1 LLETHNENSAATTTA
16 ARKMQNLD
24 KINCVIGRIEILP
37 ETISKGPDGLTNSN
51 MGAVG
56 YRTTTVAPHSFRP
69 VPRNAKIVPPMTTA
83 EPMSEEQEVFLKHIQ
98 KKGLKRTSQRD
109 LILDV
114 FLRTEQ
120 HLSNED
126 LYRLVQKE
134 DPGVGQTTVYRT
146 LKLLTEAGLARE
158 VRFGDGRTHYEH
170 NYKHQH
176 HDHMICSECGKI
188 IEFFSAELEAIQ
200 DAMAAKHRFQITQ
213 HLLRII
219 GICVDCRRAMK
230 QNAQSQAS

>member
-1 LLETHNENSAATTTA
+1 MSQP
-16 ARKMQNLD
+16 KP
-24 KINCVIGRIEILP
+24 I
-37 ETISKGPDGLTNSN
+37 
-51 MGAVG
+51 
-56 YRTTTVAPHSFRP
+56 
-69 VPRNAKIVPPMTTA
+69 
-83 EPMSEEQEVFLKHIQ
+83 SEEQEVFLRHLQ

-126 LYRLVQKE
+126 LYRLVKQE

-146 LKLLTEAGLARE
+146 LKILSEAGLARE

-170 NYKHQH
+170 QYKHQH

-200 DAMAAKHRFQITQ
+200 DAMAAKHRFEITQ

-219 GICVDCRRAMK
+219 GVCAECRRARK
-230 QNAQSQAS
+230 LKATEEANAQPKIRQVAGRSR

>member
-1 LLETHNENSAATTTA
+1 M
-16 ARKMQNLD
+16 AR
-24 KINCVIGRIEILP
+24 
-37 ETISKGPDGLTNSN
+37 S
-51 MGAVG
+51 
-56 YRTTTVAPHSFRP
+56 
-69 VPRNAKIVPPMTTA
+69 
-83 EPMSEEQEVFLKHIQ
+83 EPMSEEQEVFLRHIQ
-98 KKGLKRTSQRD
+98 KKGLKRTTQRD

-114 FLRTEQ
+114 FLRSEE

-126 LYRLVQKE
+126 LYRLVKQE
-134 DPGVGQTTVYRT
+134 DPTVGQTTVYRT

-170 NYKHQH
+170 QYKHEH

-200 DAMAAKHRFQITQ
+200 DAMAAKHRFEITQ

-219 GICVDCRRAMK
+219 GVCAECRRAKK
-230 QNAQSQAS
+230 QNAQQENNIQPKIRQVAGRSR

>member
-1 LLETHNENSAATTTA
+1 MLEF
-16 ARKMQNLD
+16 
-24 KINCVIGRIEILP
+24 
-37 ETISKGPDGLTNSN
+37 SN
-51 MGAVG
+51 MA
-56 YRTTTVAPHSFRP
+56 RP
-69 VPRNAKIVPPMTTA
+69 
-83 EPMSEEQEVFLKHIQ
+83 EPMSEEQEVFLRHIQ
-98 KKGLKRTSQRD
+98 KKGLKRTAQRD

-114 FLRTEQ
+114 FLRTEA

-126 LYRLVQKE
+126 LYRLVQQE

-146 LKLLTEAGLARE
+146 LKLLAEAGLARE

-170 NYKHQH
+170 QYKHQH

-200 DAMAAKHRFQITQ
+200 DAMAAKHRFEITQ

-219 GICVDCRRAMK
+219 GVCAECRRARK
-230 QNAQSQAS
+230 LKANEEANIPPKIRQVAGRAR

>member
-1 LLETHNENSAATTTA
+1 
-16 ARKMQNLD
+16 M
-24 KINCVIGRIEILP
+24 
-37 ETISKGPDGLTNSN
+37 
-51 MGAVG
+51 
-56 YRTTTVAPHSFRP
+56 
-69 VPRNAKIVPPMTTA
+69 PRS
-83 EPMSEEQEVFLKHIQ
+83 EPTSEEQEVFLRHIQ
-98 KKGLKRTSQRD
+98 KKGLKRTAQRD

-114 FLRTEQ
+114 FLRTEA

-126 LYRLVQKE
+126 LYRLVKQE

-146 LKLLTEAGLARE
+146 LKLLAEAGLARE

-170 NYKHQH
+170 QYKHQH

-188 IEFFSAELEAIQ
+188 IEFFSAELEAMQ

-219 GICVDCRRAMK
+219 GICAECRRAAK
-230 QNAQSQAS
+230 QKANEEPNLQPKIRQLAGRSR

>member
-1 LLETHNENSAATTTA
+1 
-16 ARKMQNLD
+16 MNL
-24 KINCVIGRIEILP
+24 RA
-37 ETISKGPDGLTNSN
+37 S
-51 MGAVG
+51 
-56 YRTTTVAPHSFRP
+56 
-69 VPRNAKIVPPMTTA
+69 AKISRLMTTA
-83 EPMSEEQEVFLKHIQ
+83 EPITEEQEVFLKHIQ

-114 FLRTEQ
+114 FLRTEE

-126 LYRLVQKE
+126 LYQLVKKE
-134 DPGVGQTTVYRT
+134 DATVGQTTVYRT

-158 VRFGDGRTHYEH
+158 VRFGDGRAHYEH

-200 DAMAAKHRFQITQ
+200 DAMAAKHKFEITQ
-213 HLLRII
+213 HLLRMI
-219 GICVDCRRAMK
+219 GVCHECRM
-230 QNAQSQAS
+230 AQQQADKSLIAGS

>member
-1 LLETHNENSAATTTA
+1 MTVVAKRIRTLLS
-16 ARKMQNLD
+16 RQNAF
-24 KINCVIGRIEILP
+24 VQFA
-37 ETISKGPDGLTNSN
+37 PD
-51 MGAVG
+51 
-56 YRTTTVAPHSFRP
+56 
-69 VPRNAKIVPPMTTA
+69 AKIRPTMA
-83 EPMSEEQEVFLKHIQ
+83 RSEPMSEEQEVFLRHIQ
-98 KKGLKRTSQRD
+98 KKGLKRTTQRD

-114 FLRTEQ
+114 FLRSEE

-126 LYRLVQKE
+126 LYRLVKQE
-134 DPGVGQTTVYRT
+134 DPTVGQTTVYRT

-170 NYKHQH
+170 QYKHQH

-200 DAMAAKHRFQITQ
+200 DAMAAKHRFEITQ

-219 GICVDCRRAMK
+219 GVCAECRRAKK
-230 QNAQSQAS
+230 QNAQQENNIQPKIRQVAGRSR